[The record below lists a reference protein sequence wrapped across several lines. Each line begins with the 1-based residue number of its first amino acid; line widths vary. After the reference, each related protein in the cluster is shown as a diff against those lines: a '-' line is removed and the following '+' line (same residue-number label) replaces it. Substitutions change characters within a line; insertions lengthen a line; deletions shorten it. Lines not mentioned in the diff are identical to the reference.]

1 MEKVRTNEEMLVT
14 LSDVV
19 IESLTFKL
27 KEYKEKSKD
36 YSLYQMEAY
45 KANFDITA
53 TDIVLEYFNKMLE
66 KFINGT
72 ITEIH
77 KAPFGDLINIEELN
91 KHVYKEI
98 EQQIS
103 FFIHKEIY
111 GVPIQDID
119 LEIIRLK
126 LFYLKKL
133 KRGI

>member
-14 LSDVV
+14 LNKV

-27 KEYKEKSKD
+27 KEYKEKSKN
-36 YSLYQMEAY
+36 YSLYEMEAY
-45 KANFDITA
+45 KANFNIAA
-53 TDIVLEYFNKMLE
+53 TDNVLEYFNKMLE

-77 KAPFGDLINIEELN
+77 KAPFGDLINIQELN

-98 EQQIS
+98 SQQIS
-103 FFIHKEIY
+103 FFTFKEIY
-111 GVPIQDID
+111 GTPILDID

-126 LFYLKKL
+126 LFYLRKIQV
-133 KRGI
+133 GI

>member
-14 LSDVV
+14 LSDDV

-53 TDIVLEYFNKMLE
+53 TDNVLEYFNKMLE
-66 KFINGT
+66 KFTNGT
-72 ITEIH
+72 ITKIH
-77 KAPFGDLINIEELN
+77 QAPFGDLINIEELN